1 MVGAGVFTAFGPA
14 AKFAGNQLV
23 FAVIIAGLIA
33 LLNARSMAQLAA
45 AIPKSGGAYAYA
57 SSVLG
62 PSWGF
67 SAGFAFLVG
76 KIGSVAAIALTISIY
91 FNLGTWVAVLALWAV
106 FAINSMGVNRTALG
120 ARVLS
125 LITLVF
131 LFALVLVSL
140 ALPSSTAQLPMG
152 ETPGVLTAAGFI
164 FFAFAGYAR
173 VATLG
178 GEVVEPARNV
188 PRAIAISLGI
198 VFLLYLLLALTIQRV
213 LGMGAAYS
221 ERPVF
226 DLASMALA
234 PVGGVVV
241 AVAAIASLGSLLA
254 LLAGMGRL
262 AATMGQDRELP
273 RFLAKQ
279 NSKAAP
285 WVAELVIV
293 LLATFLILWG
303 SLIQV
308 IGLSSFAVLTY
319 YSIANLAAFR
329 QATTKSMKILAALG
343 FATALLVAFAVPI
356 EALVLGVGLLL
367 FALFVRLV
375 LAKLRPVS

>member
-1 MVGAGVFTAFGPA
+1 
-14 AKFAGNQLV
+14 
-23 FAVIIAGLIA
+23 
-33 LLNARSMAQLAA
+33 MAQLAA
-45 AIPKSGGAYAYA
+45 AIPKSGGAYTYA
-57 SSVLG
+57 SAVLS

-67 SAGFAFLVG
+67 SAGIAFLLG
-76 KIGSVAAIALTISIY
+76 KIGSVAAIALTVSIY
-91 FNLGTWVAVLALWAV
+91 FNLGTWVAVLALWGV

-120 ARVLS
+120 ARLLS

-131 LFALVLVSL
+131 LFALVFVSL
-140 ALPSSTAQLPMG
+140 ALPTSSAQLPPG
-152 ETPGVLTAAGFI
+152 EPVGVLTAAGFI

-178 GEVVEPARNV
+178 GEVDEPGRNV

-213 LGMGAAYS
+213 LGIGAAYS

-226 DLASMALA
+226 DLASLALA
-234 PVGGVVV
+234 PVGGVVI

-273 RFLAKQ
+273 KFLAKQ

-293 LLATFLILWG
+293 LLATLLILSG
-303 SLIQV
+303 SIITT

-319 YSIANLAAFR
+319 YSIANLAAFK
-329 QATTKSMKILAALG
+329 QATTKSNKILAILG
-343 FATALLVAFAVPI
+343 FATALVVAISVPV
-356 EALVLGVGLLL
+356 EALVLGAALLL
-367 FALFVRLV
+367 FALLIRLV